1 MKLCLLSLWY
11 FRKVCSSKVYKPSQE
26 DFLNVILAFPR
37 LLRKDEKKSVASHA
51 RKFTT
56 PLQPKAGL
64 KKEKLCNQLFLL
76 SWVLNPTGKQ

>member
-1 MKLCLLSLWY
+1 MKPCLISLWY
-11 FRKVCSSKVYKPSQE
+11 FGKVCSSKVYKPSQE
-26 DFLNVILAFPR
+26 DFLDGMLAFPR
-37 LLRKDEKKSVASHA
+37 LLRKDEKKSVASA